1 MSETRSLFSRSG
13 IDSVEA
19 YQRHGYNNAN
29 FPREQGIVIIWRAK
43 KNDFY
48 WRWDNLSNCP
58 RKNCEVNMNATDCK
72 VEES

>member
-29 FPREQGIVIIWRAK
+29 FPREQGLVIIWRAK
-43 KNDFY
+43 NTIFTG
-48 WRWDNLSNCP
+48 
-58 RKNCEVNMNATDCK
+58 AGIF
-72 VEES
+72 